1 LQKGPKLMITILR
14 RQIDSR
20 TGSTTVMFA
29 AFAAVVAIGI
39 LSMAKPVSRTMMAA
53 IHKQAPIRY

>member
-1 LQKGPKLMITILR
+1 MISILR

-29 AFAAVVAIGI
+29 AFAAVIAIGL
-39 LSMAKPVSRTMMAA
+39 LSLAKPASRTMIAA